1 MIRPSRACCDREG
14 FSLQRKTHQ
23 MIHIHESVFIR
34 QPVATVFEYVTDLN
48 NNAAWQSGILETAIT
63 SPGATGVGSTY
74 RCVNR
79 FLGMQF
85 ESEGVIIEYEPNR
98 ICTYLFTSG
107 SVSGQ
112 SRYIFESRNEGTLF
126 TTSGTLELKHLKLAG
141 FLVNR
146 KARSQARHDLLH
158 LKTIMENG
166 AV

>member
-1 MIRPSRACCDREG
+1 
-14 FSLQRKTHQ
+14 
-23 MIHIHESVFIR
+23 MIHIHENVFIR
-34 QPVATVFEYVTDLN
+34 QPIDRVFEYVTDLN

-79 FLGMQF
+79 FLGMRF
-85 ESEGVIIEYEPNR
+85 ESAGVIIEYEPNR

-112 SRYIFESRNEGTLF
+112 SRYTFEAQDAGTLF
-126 TTSGTLELKHLKLAG
+126 TTSGALELKHLKLAG

-146 KARSQARHDLLH
+146 KARSQARHDLLK
-158 LKTIMENG
+158 LKAIMENG
-166 AV
+166 VM